1 MSDYVAN
8 DVVWTTQLMDD
19 VIIDDMDILHVK
31 RITRS
36 RSSKYKYSLCNIKS
50 DKHCINYQVNPSTLI
65 SYSTMY

>member
-31 RITRS
+31 RITCS
-36 RSSKYKYSLCNIKS
+36 RS
-50 DKHCINYQVNPSTLI
+50 
-65 SYSTMY
+65 